1 MTGPE
6 LRAAI
11 ADLDLSPYE
20 FARFARADP
29 STIYKW
35 VKPGASVPGYVET
48 IVELLRQ
55 IRDLH
60 HNG

>member
-1 MTGPE
+1 MTGRE
-6 LRAAI
+6 LRIAI

-29 STIYKW
+29 STVYKW
-35 VKPGASVPGYVET
+35 VRPDATVPGYVVT

-60 HNG
+60 HHG